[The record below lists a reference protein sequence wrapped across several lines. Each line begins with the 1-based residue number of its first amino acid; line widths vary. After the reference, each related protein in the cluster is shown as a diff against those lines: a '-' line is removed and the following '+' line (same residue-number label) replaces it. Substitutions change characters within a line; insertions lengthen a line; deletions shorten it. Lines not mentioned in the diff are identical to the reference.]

1 MDNVYCHVQDYN
13 ALHIILREEIMYTRG
28 RRNTQMKKWFDLC
41 SVRNIYLGNVTGTN
55 IKSFY
60 VYTPPN
66 ELLTR
71 LFSDFV
77 VFRDYI
83 ASGKPSEQYSHLG
96 VWHGDFFQSP
106 AYSEVLKTL
115 PEDTETPPLCLSAYR
130 YVNTVHTVSFWIII
144 IQRTSHDDLTEKIF
158 SLVSSAK
165 LVK

>member
-144 IQRTSHDDLTEKIF
+144 IQRTSHDDLTEKIV
-158 SLVSSAK
+158 LPK
-165 LVK
+165 PPIK